1 MVEKIANNFIGQMVE
16 NKIINKEMAD
26 MYIYTFIC
34 FVEKFITIGSIVII
48 SLITN
53 NLLPTLFFLI
63 FFFELRKR
71 TGGYHLD
78 RFYKCY
84 FATVAICLAVMLV
97 ATRLVNYQQW
107 LLGAVVIA
115 AIYIVLTGTVNHP
128 NIHMNAEELME
139 SKKLARLIVLLEV
152 SIILG
157 CVLLGAGIIYTSY
170 MAIAVILCAA
180 LLCISKIL
188 KQEVRENEEC

>member
-1 MVEKIANNFIGQMVE
+1 MVEKIANNFIGQMVD

-34 FVEKFITIGSIVII
+34 FVEKFITIGSIMII

-78 RFYKCY
+78 KFYKCY
-84 FATVAICLAVMLV
+84 FATVAIYLAVMLTV
-97 ATRLVNYQQW
+97 TRLVNYQQW

-128 NIHMNAEELME
+128 NMHMNAEELME

-157 CVLLGAGIIYTSY
+157 CVLLGASMIYTSY

>member
-1 MVEKIANNFIGQMVE
+1 MVEKIANNFIGQMVD
-16 NKIINKEMAD
+16 NKIINKEMED

-34 FVEKFITIGSIVII
+34 FVEKFITIGSILII
-48 SLITN
+48 SLIIN

-78 RFYKCY
+78 SFYKCY
-84 FATVAICLAVMLV
+84 FATVAIYLAVMLTV
-97 ATRLVNYQQW
+97 TRLVNYQQW
-107 LLGAVVIA
+107 LLGAVV
-115 AIYIVLTGTVNHP
+115 T
-128 NIHMNAEELME
+128 
-139 SKKLARLIVLLEV
+139 
-152 SIILG
+152 
-157 CVLLGAGIIYTSY
+157 
-170 MAIAVILCAA
+170 AA

>member
-78 RFYKCY
+78 SFYKCY
-84 FATVAICLAVMLV
+84 FATVAIYLAVMLV

-115 AIYIVLTGTVNHP
+115 AIYIVITGTAV
-128 NIHMNAEELME
+128 HMNSEELME

-157 CVLLGAGIIYTSY
+157 CVLLGASMIYTSY

>member
-1 MVEKIANNFIGQMVE
+1 MVEKIANNFIGQMVD

-34 FVEKFITIGSIVII
+34 FVEKFVTIGSIVII

-78 RFYKCY
+78 SFYKCY
-84 FATVAICLAVMLV
+84 FATVAIYLAVMLV

-107 LLGAVVIA
+107 LLGAVVIS

-128 NIHMNAEELME
+128 NMHMNSEELIE
-139 SKKLARLIVLLEV
+139 SKKLAKLIVLLEV

-157 CVLLGAGIIYTSY
+157 CVLLGANMIYTSY

-188 KQEVRENEEC
+188 KQEVRENEEY

>member
-1 MVEKIANNFIGQMVE
+1 MVEKIANNFIGQMVD

-34 FVEKFITIGSIVII
+34 FVEKFITIGSIMII

-84 FATVAICLAVMLV
+84 FATVAIYLAVMLTV
-97 ATRLVNYQQW
+97 TRLVNYQQW

-128 NIHMNAEELME
+128 NMHMNAEELME

-157 CVLLGAGIIYTSY
+157 CVLLGASMIYTSY

>member
-1 MVEKIANNFIGQMVE
+1 
-16 NKIINKEMAD
+16 
-26 MYIYTFIC
+26 
-34 FVEKFITIGSIVII
+34 
-48 SLITN
+48 
-53 NLLPTLFFLI
+53 
-63 FFFELRKR
+63 
-71 TGGYHLD
+71 
-78 RFYKCY
+78 
-84 FATVAICLAVMLV
+84 MLV

-107 LLGAVVIA
+107 LLGVVVIS

-128 NIHMNAEELME
+128 NMHMNSEELIE
-139 SKKLARLIVLLEV
+139 SKKLAKLIVLLEV

-157 CVLLGAGIIYTSY
+157 CVLLGANMIYTSY

>member
-1 MVEKIANNFIGQMVE
+1 MIL
-16 NKIINKEMAD
+16 
-26 MYIYTFIC
+26 Y
-34 FVEKFITIGSIVII
+34 
-48 SLITN
+48 
-53 NLLPTLFFLI
+53 I

-84 FATVAICLAVMLV
+84 FATVAIYLAVMLV

-115 AIYIVLTGTVNHP
+115 AIYIVITGTANHP
-128 NIHMNAEELME
+128 NMHMNAEELME